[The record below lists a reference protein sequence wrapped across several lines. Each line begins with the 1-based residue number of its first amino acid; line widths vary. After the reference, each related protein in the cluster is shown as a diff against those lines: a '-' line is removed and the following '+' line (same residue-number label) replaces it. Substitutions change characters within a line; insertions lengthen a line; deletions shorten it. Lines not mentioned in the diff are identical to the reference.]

1 MPWKEETIM
10 SQREAFIKRLQG
22 EEVNLSALCRE
33 FGISRPTGYK
43 WKKRYAVDS
52 CCNLKDQSKT
62 PHSQPTKTPESIE
75 HLVLSIRAQ
84 HTRWGGKKILRHLV
98 NQGFTQM
105 PSSKTI
111 NRILKR
117 YGCITEEESAK
128 HKPWKR
134 FEHEHPN
141 DLWQM
146 DFKGEF
152 KLEDEQWCYP
162 LTVLDDHSRFLLLLE
177 ACPNQRG
184 ETVKSALI
192 GLFKKYGLPKRMT
205 MDNGPPWGY
214 SRAQQHTQLCAWLM
228 RLGIQVSHSRPGH
241 PQTQGKLERLHR
253 TLKAELLSRY
263 SFDDMK
269 EAQAGFDYWKGIYNE
284 VRPHDAL
291 NLDVPLDHYRSS
303 TKLYPDKLSDI
314 TYEENSLIRKVQKDG
329 MISYQGKQFLIGTPF
344 YSYPVKLVA
353 NDENSNFIDIYFCHQ
368 KILILDLNNYSR
380 IRSRV

>member
-1 MPWKEETIM
+1 MPWKEQTLM
-10 SQREAFIKRLQG
+10 SQREAFIERLQAN
-22 EEVNLSALCRE
+22 EMSLSSLCRE

-43 WKKRYAVDS
+43 WKRRFDTDS
-52 CCNLKDQSKT
+52 SCSFKDHSRR
-62 PHSQPTKTPESIE
+62 PHNQPTKTSESIE
-75 HLVLSIRAQ
+75 QLVLSIRAQ
-84 HTRWGGKKILRHLV
+84 HTTWGGKKILRHLE
-98 NQGFTQM
+98 NQGFTEM

-117 YGCITEEESAK
+117 YGRITEEESAK

-152 KLEDEQWCYP
+152 KLENGDWCYP
-162 LTVLDDHSRFLLLLE
+162 LTVLDDHSRYLLLLDS
-177 ACPNQRG
+177 CSNQRR
-184 ETVKSALI
+184 ETVQSALI
-192 GLFKKYGLPKRMT
+192 KLFKEHGLPKRMT

-263 SFDDMK
+263 SFEDIS
-269 EAQAGFDYWKGIYNE
+269 EAQSGFDYWKGIYNE

-291 NLDVPLDHYRSS
+291 NLDVPSEHYRSS
-303 TKLYPDKLSDI
+303 TKAYPDKLPDI
-314 TYEENSLIRKVQKDG
+314 VYDDNSLVRKVQKDG
-329 MISYQGKQFLIGTPF
+329 MISYQGKQYLIGTPF
-344 YSYPVKLVA
+344 YSYPIKLEP
-353 NDENSNFIDIYFCHQ
+353 NEEDSNLMNIYFCKQ